1 MNFNKK
7 RTWGPTP
14 NYPLVEKYFRKTKQ
28 SSKDNLVVIGGPCS
42 VESVNQVSIIL
53 SEIKESISFFRGG
66 IFRAGTY
73 PGSHFGWINEGLI
86 ANYYNIVKSHGK
98 KNIVELLDY
107 TDESFKMINKYAD
120 CFQIGCRQMQNYT
133 LLRKAGSSGKP
144 VFLKRH
150 PGSTLDEFLGA
161 AEHVLTAGCEELY
174 LIERGSFTGHTHVR
188 WDLSISMIP
197 AIKLITQIPILVDP
211 SHGTGRADLVS
222 RMAMAGVAAGADG
235 VLIETHWDPRNSLS
249 DADQAIDLFEFNDL
263 IFKLKQIKTLTEG
276 I

>member
-1 MNFNKK
+1 MDFNKK

-14 NYPLVEKYFRKTKQ
+14 NYPLVEKYVRKTFPNNK
-28 SSKDNLVVIGGPCS
+28 LIVIGGPCS
-42 VESVNQVSIIL
+42 IESTEQVATII
-53 SEIKESISFFRGG
+53 SEIKRSISFFRGG
-66 IFRAGTY
+66 VFRAGTF
-73 PGSHFGWINEGLI
+73 PGKNFGWIDEELI
-86 ANYYNIVKSHGK
+86 ANYYEIVKNHEK
-98 KNIVELLDY
+98 QNIIELLDY
-107 TDESFKMINKYAD
+107 SDESFKMINKYAD

-133 LLRKAGSSGKP
+133 LLRKAGATGKP

-174 LIERGSFTGHTHVR
+174 LIERGSFTGLNHVR

-197 AIKLITQIPILVDP
+197 AIKLITQIPILVDS
-211 SHGTGRADLVS
+211 SHGTGRADLVE

-235 VLIETHWDPRNSLS
+235 VLIEAHPDPKNSLS
-249 DADQAIDLFEFNDL
+249 DADQAIDLFTFNDL